1 MPLPP
6 ASLDTEVEAGGEL
19 DQALQ
24 RRQWVMG
31 DELVLD
37 VPSQTPQEDI
47 TVAHGGPGTEV
58 NGLVCDYRA
67 TSLGKSKQFPSGFG
81 PQRSGTED
89 SSELVC
95 EGLERATGGGPSLPL
110 SCAPKTCP
118 PREVVDGISHLG
130 FFGGKGD
137 RLKGEDDGAVAQ

>member
-37 VPSQTPQEDI
+37 VPSQTPQEERLGSI
-47 TVAHGGPGTEV
+47 RSWGPWYGSQW
-58 NGLVCDYRA
+58 R
-67 TSLGKSKQFPSGFG
+67 SL
-81 PQRSGTED
+81 
-89 SSELVC
+89 
-95 EGLERATGGGPSLPL
+95 
-110 SCAPKTCP
+110 
-118 PREVVDGISHLG
+118 
-130 FFGGKGD
+130 
-137 RLKGEDDGAVAQ
+137 

>member
-24 RRQWVMG
+24 RRRWVMG

-47 TVAHGGPGTEV
+47 TYSGWIPVAHGGSCTEV
-58 NGLVCDYRA
+58 NGVVCD
-67 TSLGKSKQFPSGFG
+67 
-81 PQRSGTED
+81 
-89 SSELVC
+89 
-95 EGLERATGGGPSLPL
+95 
-110 SCAPKTCP
+110 
-118 PREVVDGISHLG
+118 
-130 FFGGKGD
+130 
-137 RLKGEDDGAVAQ
+137 